1 MVFGKEIAN
10 VQTQPLKGKVGE
22 QIVDFGKIFLGNS
35 VGPGRVI
42 GSTDEAEVF
51 TVIRTAPVT
60 VSLKRDEGKDHIQ
73 VPFF

>member
-1 MVFGKEIAN
+1 MVFGEEIAN

-22 QIVDFGKIFLGNS
+22 EVVDFGKIFFGNS

-42 GSTDEAEVF
+42 GSTDEAEIF
-51 TVIRTAPVT
+51 AVIRTAPVT
-60 VSLKRDEGKDHIQ
+60 VSVKGNEGKDHIQ